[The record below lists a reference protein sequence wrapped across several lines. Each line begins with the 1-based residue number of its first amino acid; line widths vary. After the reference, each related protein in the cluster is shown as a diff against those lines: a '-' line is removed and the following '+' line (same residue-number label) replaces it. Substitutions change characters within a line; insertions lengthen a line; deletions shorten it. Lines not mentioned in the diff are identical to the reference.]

1 MATSRAP
8 RIAAHPRVA
17 ILRGVHVPRSSH
29 TRENL
34 PNMPFLR
41 SVNLWAFYT
50 KEFCLVK
57 PSKTPA
63 SEDGFWPLQC
73 RLMMSA
79 VPIDGVHR
87 HFRGM
92 ASIYSKHG
100 VHQPPGC
107 GERGTG
113 AKERAVRWVIL
124 EAAWPCCSGP
134 QKMVPRRIGPALAC
148 GDANFRRRSSA
159 GSTMSFSACMQA
171 RPRGQNA
178 RADVSGP
185 LSLDRNVPSSLGDP
199 LSPNPALRARHPF
212 VRKFWP

>member
-113 AKERAVRWVIL
+113 A
-124 EAAWPCCSGP
+124 
-134 QKMVPRRIGPALAC
+134 
-148 GDANFRRRSSA
+148 
-159 GSTMSFSACMQA
+159 
-171 RPRGQNA
+171 
-178 RADVSGP
+178 SGP
-185 LSLDRNVPSSLGDP
+185 LGDP
-199 LSPNPALRARHPF
+199 QSGMALLQWPSENGPSPHRSSPSLRGRQLEAPLVRRLNHELLRVHASAPAWSKRAR
-212 VRKFWP
+212 